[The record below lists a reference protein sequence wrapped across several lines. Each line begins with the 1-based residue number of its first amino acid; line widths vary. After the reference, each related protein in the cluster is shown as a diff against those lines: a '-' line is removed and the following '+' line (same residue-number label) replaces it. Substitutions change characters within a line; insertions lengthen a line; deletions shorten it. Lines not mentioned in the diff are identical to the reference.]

1 VLYNKKL
8 CFVIVRRDGGS
19 VPQSG
24 NAAGR
29 PAECSQ
35 DNVTEYRR

>member
-1 VLYNKKL
+1 MEL
-8 CFVIVRRDGGS
+8 CFVIVRGDGGS

-29 PAECSQ
+29 PAECNQ
-35 DNVTEYRR
+35 DDVTEYRR

>member
-8 CFVIVRRDGGS
+8 FFVIVRGDGGS

-29 PAECSQ
+29 PAEYNQ
-35 DNVTEYRR
+35 DYVTEYRR